1 MYTRILSASFQ
12 TSKIGDH
19 DNEEIIAD
27 GIIEDLLTE
36 RDPALPKKIEKIE
49 FDGSDYQT
57 WKFRFT
63 SLFLVIGMLDVVEG
77 SPDVKAK
84 GYRSRCEYVYSMLV
98 MSMTDKTIKFA
109 RTAPRGNARAIWD
122 NLIA

>member
-1 MYTRILSASFQ
+1 MSASFQ

-27 GIIEDLLTE
+27 GIIEDLPTE
-36 RDPALPKKIEKIE
+36 RDPALPKRIEKIE

-63 SLFLVIGMLDVVEG
+63 SLLLGIGMLDVVKG
-77 SPDVKAK
+77 SPDDVKAK
-84 GYRSRCEYVYSMLV
+84 GYRSRCEYVYLMLV

-109 RTAPRGNARAIWD
+109 RTAPRGDARAIWD
-122 NLIA
+122 KLIAVKYY